1 MKTKKDF
8 VLTVKEEV
16 INKVASE
23 SFFPFLKAKPLK
35 VGLLLILIT
44 LNCVNVFSQNAEN
57 KKSTSTFGGTILV
70 TNNGMST
77 IPNLSLGKPATIF
90 DLKISKG
97 KLSFEPQF
105 RFALEG
111 KPWSFLFWWRYKLL
125 ESDRF
130 KLIVGANPALSF
142 KTITISNNGISKEYM
157 VVRRILTG
165 ELAPTYTVSKN
176 ISLGV
181 YWMYSYGVEK
191 ESVRNNNF
199 ISARSNFSNIKLS
212 DQYQMRFAPQIYW
225 LNLDDK
231 NGFYVGSTLS
241 LAKRN
246 LPLSISSTMNKAI
259 QTEIAQG
266 RNFLWNIGLV
276 YTFNNK
282 YAKL

>member
-1 MKTKKDF
+1 MRTKKDF

-35 VGLLLILIT
+35 VGLLFILIT
-44 LNCVNVFSQNAEN
+44 LNWSQVFAQSDDN
-57 KKSTSTFGGTILV
+57 KKSTMIFGGTINV
-70 TNNGMST
+70 TNKGLST
-77 IPNLSLGKPATIF
+77 IPNLSLGKPAAIF
-90 DLKISKG
+90 DLKIGGK
-97 KLSFEPQF
+97 KLSFEPQL

-125 ESDRF
+125 ESD
-130 KLIVGANPALSF
+130 KLKINVGAHPAFSF
-142 KTITISNNGISKEYM
+142 KTYSLSKNDITKDYM
-157 VVRRILTG
+157 VVRRYLG
-165 ELAPTYTVSKN
+165 AELAPTYSMSKN
-176 ISLGV
+176 ISLGL
-181 YWMYSYGVEK
+181 YWLYSYGVEK
-191 ESVRNNNF
+191 ELVRNSNF
-199 ISARSNFSNIKLS
+199 VSLRANFSNIELT
-212 DQYQMRFAPQIYW
+212 DQYLIRFIPQIYW
-225 LNLDDK
+225 LSLDENK
-231 NGFYVGSTLS
+231 GIYIGSTIS

-246 LPLSISSTMNKAI
+246 LPLSISSTMSKAI